1 MRDDEE
7 FEESIDELISYDEAD
22 EVDDFSDFYDE
33 SSASEATESDDAV
46 SENYED
52 DESFDIDDDY
62 ASEPYDTAEEA
73 APAEIEAQ
81 DETENLPAENVSNED
96 TELADEDFD
105 EDFDE
110 DRVTG
115 DKKTLR
121 FIGIGLAAAVVITA
135 LIAFFSIDTGFIAQY
150 KVNFANNFN
159 SLFGN
164 LFKPNPMT
172 QQYEEPKEE
181 SRYNTV
187 IQNSTI
193 ISPGN
198 IINAKILPY
207 KDGVICASPNHLS
220 FIDSSGKVSWEENT
234 LIVDPILSVQGS
246 YILIA
251 EKGRHKLCLYTDKKL
266 IYETDDPDTIK
277 SARVSQT
284 GDCILITD
292 KSTYRGGI
300 SVYNKIGEQI
310 YSWAS
315 GSYAVIAADIA
326 SPSRKIAVS
335 LLNTDTE
342 VKSTIMFFDVNEDKS
357 YSQINVEDSVIYNLT
372 FTGNTLT
379 AFGDNRITVLS
390 ENGEV
395 VSDNIMDDVQLTH
408 SAIDA
413 GGTKIISYDNG
424 IVPMISTYDKNG
436 KEISTNEINGICSFI
451 DVEDKTVVYSI
462 GKDIY
467 CGRTSIDNMT
477 KYTAAMDIK
486 KLMLISQNTFVIV
499 YTNSIEIVRI

>member
-7 FEESIDELISYDEAD
+7 FEGIDELISYDNED
-22 EVDDFSDFYDE
+22 KIDDFSDFTEED
-33 SSASEATESDDAV
+33 AAPEATE
-46 SENYED
+46 ENEEVFEAGEED
-52 DESFDIDDDY
+52 GESFDIDEDY
-62 ASEPYDTAEEA
+62 DTEPYDTDEEA
-73 APAEIEAQ
+73 MPA
-81 DETENLPAENVSNED
+81 ENLPADSGEEA
-96 TELADEDFD
+96 EAADEDFD
-105 EDFDE
+105 EE
-110 DRVTG
+110 GVTA

-135 LIAFFSIDTGFIAQY
+135 FIAFLSIDTGFVAQY
-150 KVNFANNFN
+150 KANFANNFN
-159 SLFGN
+159 ALFGN
-164 LFKPNPMT
+164 LFKPNQVS

-181 SRYNTV
+181 SRYNTT

-193 ISPGN
+193 VSPNG
-198 IINAKILPY
+198 IMNAKILPY
-207 KDGVICASPNHLS
+207 KDGIVCASPNHLS
-220 FIDSSGKVSWEENT
+220 FINSSGNVSWEENT

-266 IYETDDPDTIK
+266 IYETDDPDIITAA
-277 SARVSQT
+277 SVSQT

-326 SPSRKIAVS
+326 SPSRKVAVS

-342 VKSTIMFFDVNEDKS
+342 VKSTIMFFDVNEEQS
-357 YSQINVEDSVIYNLT
+357 YSQINIEDSVIYDLAFN
-372 FTGNTLT
+372 GNTLT
-379 AFGDNRITVLS
+379 AFGDNRLTVLT

-395 VSDNIMDDVQLTH
+395 ISDNVMDDVQLTH
-408 SAIDA
+408 SAIDT

-424 IVPMISTYDKNG
+424 IVPMIGTYDKKG
-436 KEISTNEINGICSFI
+436 KEISVKEINGICSFI

-486 KLMLISQNTFVIV
+486 NLMLISQNTFVIV
-499 YTNSIEIVRI
+499 CTNSIEFVRI